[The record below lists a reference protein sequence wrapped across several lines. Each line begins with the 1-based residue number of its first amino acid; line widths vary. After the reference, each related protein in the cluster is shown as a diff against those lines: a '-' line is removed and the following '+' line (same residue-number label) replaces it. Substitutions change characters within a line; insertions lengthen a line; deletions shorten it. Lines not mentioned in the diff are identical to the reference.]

1 MAEPYTSNELP
12 DVLKADAMG
21 SEIMMD
27 VDIETALIE
36 PTSHRYDSD
45 SGGVTN
51 FLIPPKGV
59 ASMADASLVFE
70 LVSDEGDG
78 VVGYNVLAGGL
89 ACIERISLRSGG
101 SLITQVDKCGLYS
114 MIKKLYNDQD
124 YKTGILD
131 FRHLSSN
138 KIEQRVAPA
147 KISVGSVTD
156 AYHQVY
162 NPDLDQVST
171 YGYPYNGDAVN
182 SHALQPFK
190 TCSNVAGRGGQ
201 VVIRLAELFPLF
213 NSRANLPVF
222 CMASMELEVLWHPA
236 GQSSVTA
243 PNQTD
248 SVLIETPI
256 PDNAGAR
263 VRRTTAS
270 MAQNP
275 ILMMDFIN
283 YDENTM
289 AQIKNQVENQGI
301 VVPFVEALYTRGIN
315 PASTATSGGASD
327 EGQKVTSN
335 HILGLAGKEVEAIY
349 IQTDYD
355 ILDPTGATEIDGNY
369 NQVYTH
375 RNIVTNQFKSQD
387 IPGLEYN
394 FIINNVRI
402 YNQDVSNKALAH
414 HYASQ
419 TEPRGLQCLA
429 TQYDTMQYDVN
440 RCKNLLDSQ
449 FVNGA
454 ETGQTID
461 LARTKPYLSGT
472 TSVVGLNLKKYNI
485 LAPTIGNGMRI
496 GSAPIEAR
504 ISRVGIGRS
513 AGNGGAANSLKAPVL
528 LNFFLE
534 YKRTMLITPLG
545 VSVSDA

>member
-12 DVLKADAMG
+12 DVLKADAMN

-36 PTSHRYDSD
+36 PTSHRFDSD

-59 ASMADASLVFE
+59 ASMADASLIFE

-78 VVGYNVLAGGL
+78 VVGYNILAGGL
-89 ACIERISLRSGG
+89 ACVDRISLRSGG
-101 SLITQVDKCGLYS
+101 SLITETSKAGLYA

-131 FRHLSSN
+131 FRHKSSN
-138 KIEQRVAPA
+138 KVEQAVAPA

-162 NPDLDQVST
+162 NPDIDQVST
-171 YGYPYNGDAVN
+171 YGYPYNNGTN
-182 SHALQPFK
+182 EHALQEFK
-190 TCSNVAGRGGQ
+190 TCSNVAGRGAQ

-222 CMASMELEVLWHPA
+222 CMASMELEILWHAA
-236 GQSSVTA
+236 GQSAVTA

-256 PDNAGAR
+256 PATAGAR
-263 VRRTTAS
+263 ARRTTCT

-289 AQIKNQVENQGI
+289 ASIRNQVETQGI
-301 VVPFVEALYTRGIN
+301 VVPFIETLFTRGIN
-315 PASTATSGGASD
+315 PASTAATGGASD
-327 EGQKVTSN
+327 VGQKVTSN

-349 IQTDYD
+349 IQHDYD

-375 RNIVTNQFKSQD
+375 RNIVTNQFKSTD

-402 YNQDVSNKALAH
+402 FNQDISNRALAH
-414 HYASQ
+414 HHASQ
-419 TEPRGLQCLA
+419 CEPRGLQCLA
-429 TQYDTMQYDVN
+429 SQYDTMQYDVN

-449 FVNGA
+449 FTAGA
-454 ETGQTID
+454 RVAQNID
-461 LARTKPYLSGT
+461 QGRSKPYLSGT
-472 TSVVGLNLKKYNI
+472 TSVTALNLKKYNI

-504 ISRVGIGRS
+504 ISRVGVGRS
-513 AGNGGAANSLKAPVL
+513 AANGGAANSLLAPVI

>member
-12 DVLKADAMG
+12 DVLKADAMN

-36 PTSHRYDSD
+36 PTSHRFDTD

-59 ASMADASLVFE
+59 ASMADASLIFE
-70 LVSDEGDG
+70 LVSDEADG

-89 ACIERISLRSGG
+89 ACVERISLRSGG
-101 SLITQVDKCGLYS
+101 SLITEVTKAGLYA

-131 FRHLSSN
+131 FRHKSSN
-138 KIEQRVAPA
+138 KVEQAIAPA
-147 KISVGSVTD
+147 KIAVGSVTD

-162 NPDLDQVST
+162 NPDIDQVST
-171 YGYPYNGDAVN
+171 YGYAYNNGTN
-182 SHALQPFK
+182 EHALQEFK
-190 TCSNVAGRGGQ
+190 TCSNVAGRGAQ

-222 CMASMELEVLWHPA
+222 CMASMELEILWHPA
-236 GQSSVTA
+236 GQSAVTA

-256 PDNAGAR
+256 PATAGAR
-263 VRRTTAS
+263 ARRTTCT

-289 AQIKNQVENQGI
+289 ASIRNQVETQGI
-301 VVPFVEALYTRGIN
+301 VVPFVETLFTRGIN
-315 PASTATSGGASD
+315 PASTATAGGAND

-349 IQTDYD
+349 IQHDYD
-355 ILDPTGATEIDGNY
+355 ILDPVGTTEIDGNY

-375 RNIVTNQFKSQD
+375 RNIVTNQFKSTD

-402 YNQDVSNKALAH
+402 FNQDISNRALAH
-414 HYASQ
+414 HHASQ
-419 TEPRGLQCLA
+419 CEPRGLQCLA
-429 TQYDTMQYDVN
+429 SQYDTMQYDVN

-449 FVNGA
+449 FTDGA
-454 ETGQTID
+454 RVGQNID
-461 LARTKPYLSGT
+461 QGRSKPYLSGT
-472 TSVVGLNLKKYNI
+472 TSVTALNLKKYNI

-504 ISRVGIGRS
+504 ISRVGVGRS
-513 AGNGGAANSLKAPVL
+513 AGNGGAGNSLLAPVI